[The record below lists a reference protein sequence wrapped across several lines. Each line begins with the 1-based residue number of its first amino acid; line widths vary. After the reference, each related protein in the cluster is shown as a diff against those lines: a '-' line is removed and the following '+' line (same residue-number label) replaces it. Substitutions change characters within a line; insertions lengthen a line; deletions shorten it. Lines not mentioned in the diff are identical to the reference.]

1 MLLLSI
7 KSTNMQEDKFVV
19 RAFGFGELAQL
30 YFPTI
35 TKKSASTQLRKW
47 IESDKFLRKELTH
60 AGYRFNQRVLTP
72 RQVDILILII
82 GKPYAFIKFNY

>member
-1 MLLLSI
+1 MLLLNI
-7 KSTNMQEDKFVV
+7 KSTTMQEDKFIV

-47 IESDKFLRKELTH
+47 IESNKFLRKELSQ
-60 AGYRFNQRVLTP
+60 AGYRFKQRVLTP
-72 RQVDILILII
+72 RQVGILLRMF
-82 GKPYAFIKFNY
+82 GEP

>member
-7 KSTNMQEDKFVV
+7 KSTTMQDDKFIV

-30 YFPTI
+30 YFPNI

-47 IESDKFLRKELTH
+47 IESDKFLRKQLVQS
-60 AGYRFNQRVLTP
+60 GYKFSQRLLTP
-72 RQVDILILII
+72 RQVEILMTLI
-82 GKPYAFIKFNY
+82 GKP